1 MIEIK
6 DTIAAI
12 ATPPGKGGIGI
23 IRISGPQSLSIAA
36 AMCDQTPQARQFQY
50 TNFKDVY
57 GATLDKGVVMYFKS
71 PASYTGEDVVELQG
85 HGGQFIMNAMLQ
97 LVLSHGARLARP
109 GEFTERAYLNDKLDL
124 LQAEAIADLIESS
137 SEQAAQSAM
146 RSLNGEFSRR
156 IESLSHE
163 LTQVRVFVES
173 ALDFPEE
180 ELEFLRNS
188 DIETKINKSSELI
201 NAILLAASS
210 GQMLR
215 EGFSAAIVGPPN
227 AGKSSLLNAL
237 AQTNKAIV
245 SSLPGTTRDLIE
257 EKILI
262 NGTPMNVVDTAGIR
276 ETADNLELEGIR
288 RTRKAISEA
297 DIILLV
303 KEARQGKQERECSI
317 KSQLPHE
324 KKKIIIYNKIDLLDM
339 RAEYGNEDSGDVEVL
354 LSAKTHEGIDLLK
367 EEIVK
372 VLGLAK
378 EGEITFNGRSRHIR
392 ALEACKTVLQE
403 AAEKLKLEKVAAEL
417 LAEDLAQAQ
426 RWLEDISGAT
436 TTDDLLGEIFS
447 SFCIG
452 K

>member
-1 MIEIK
+1 MIGFK

-23 IRISGPQSLSIAA
+23 IRISGPLSLSIAA

-50 TNFKDVY
+50 TNFKDAY
-57 GATLDKGVVMYFKS
+57 GATLDKGVVLYFKS

-97 LVLSHGARLARP
+97 QVLSYGARLARP

-124 LQAEAIADLIESS
+124 LQAEATADLIESS

-156 IESLSHE
+156 IKSLSHE

-237 AQTNKAIV
+237 VQTNKAIV
-245 SSLPGTTRDLIE
+245 SSRPGTTRDLIE

-276 ETADNLELEGIR
+276 ETADDLELEGIR

-297 DIILLV
+297 DIVLLV
-303 KEARQGKQERECSI
+303 KEARPGRQERECLI
-317 KSQLPHE
+317 KSQLPDE
-324 KKKIIIYNKIDLLDM
+324 KKKIIIYNKTDLLDM
-339 RAEYGNEDSGDVEVL
+339 RAECGNEDSGDVEVF
-354 LSAKTHEGIDLLK
+354 LSAKTLEGIDLLK

-378 EGEITFNGRSRHIR
+378 EGEITLSGRSRHIR

-403 AAEKLKLEKVAAEL
+403 AAEKLKSEKVAAEL

-426 RWLEDISGAT
+426 RWLEEISGAT